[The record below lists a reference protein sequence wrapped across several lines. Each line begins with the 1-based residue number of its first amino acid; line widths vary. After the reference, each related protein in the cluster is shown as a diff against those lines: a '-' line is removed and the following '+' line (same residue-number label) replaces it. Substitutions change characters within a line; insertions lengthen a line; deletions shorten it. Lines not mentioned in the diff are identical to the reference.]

1 MKNLDETHEFL
12 LQARPFV
19 DNLNQRLNY
28 MYNTPSKGYISQ
40 ESRNKAR
47 KRNRKRNRK

>member
-12 LQARPFV
+12 LQTRPFV
-19 DNLNQRLNY
+19 NDLYQKLNY
-28 MYNTPSKGYISQ
+28 MYNGPSKGYISQ

-47 KRNRKRNRK
+47 KRNRKKK

>member
-1 MKNLDETHEFL
+1 MKNLDETQEFL
-12 LQARPFV
+12 LQARSIV
-19 DNLNQRLNY
+19 NNLNQRLNY

-47 KRNRKRNRK
+47 KRNRKKK

>member
-12 LQARPFV
+12 LQMRPFV
-19 DNLNQRLNY
+19 NDLNQKLNH

-47 KRNRKRNRK
+47 KRNKKKK

>member
-1 MKNLDETHEFL
+1 MKNLDKTHEFL
-12 LQARPFV
+12 LQTYPFV
-19 DNLNQRLNY
+19 NDLNRKLNY

-47 KRNRKRNRK
+47 KRNRKKK

>member
-1 MKNLDETHEFL
+1 MKDIDETQEFL
-12 LQARPFV
+12 LQTRPIV
-19 DNLNQRLNY
+19 NNLNQRLKY

-47 KRNRKRNRK
+47 KRNRKK